1 MSDAF
6 LDDER
11 QVGDEQERAGLLD
24 SATLQAPLSELP
36 ELQAV
41 VTLTIQSTVRDAVN
55 AMTSKRVGIVLIVDE
70 DGKLAGVFSE
80 RDVLR
85 KIVGTDIDLDATPVS
100 KLMTTKPECLRPENP
115 LVYALHQMSMGGYRH
130 IPLIDE
136 NGAPVAVVSMR
147 DIVGYIAAL
156 YPNEVMNLTGNPDQA
171 ITSAR
176 EGA

>member
-6 LDDER
+6 LDDEQ

-36 ELQAV
+36 ELQPV
-41 VTLTIQSTVRDAVN
+41 VTLTVQATVRDAVN
-55 AMTSKRVGIVLIVDE
+55 EMTTKRVGIILVVE

-85 KIVGTDIDLDATPVS
+85 KVVGTGIDIDTTPVS
-100 KLMTTKPECLRPENP
+100 ELMTKKPTCLRPEHP

-130 IPLIDE
+130 IPLLDE
-136 NGAPVAVVSMR
+136 NDAPVAVISMR

-156 YPNEVMNLTGNPDQA
+156 YPDEVMNLPGNPDHA
-171 ITSAR
+171 ITSTR